1 MPSDRWSA
9 EGRGSVNQPAS
20 HASDRW
26 SAEGRGGVNQ
36 PASHASDRCSA
47 EGRGGVNQPASHA
60 SDRCGAEG
68 RGSVDQPAGEA
79 QAQTLTFG
87 CRLNLAESE
96 AMRALAARAGFAD
109 ALIVNT
115 CAVTGEAEAQARQA
129 IRRAARDNPGR
140 PILVTGCAA
149 QIAPAAW
156 AALPGVARVIGNGV
170 KLDPEAWSAPVGPIR
185 REAPMGIAAGGATRG
200 FLAVQQGC
208 DHACTF
214 CIIPQGRGPARA
226 LPIPEGVAAARGLA
240 ERHAEIVLTGVDLAS
255 HPELAALIRAI
266 LREVP
271 ELPRLRLS
279 SLDPAALDE
288 GFWRLFAE
296 EARLMPHLHLSAQHG
311 HDLMLKRMKRRHSRA
326 DLLALA
332 ARARAL
338 RPDVALGA
346 DLIAGF
352 PTETEAHF
360 AAMLELVAE
369 AGLNFLHVFPYS
381 ARNGTPAARMPQLP
395 MALRRERA
403 ARLRAAGEAER
414 ARFLASRIGQVEEA
428 LMEAEGRGRTAHFA
442 PIRLAGATRGALVA
456 ARVTR
461 QDGDTL
467 WAEAA

>member
-9 EGRGSVNQPAS
+9 EARGSVNQPANT
-20 HASDRW
+20 
-26 SAEGRGGVNQ
+26 AE
-36 PASHASDRCSA
+36 
-47 EGRGGVNQPASHA
+47 
-60 SDRCGAEG
+60 
-68 RGSVDQPAGEA
+68 
-79 QAQTLTFG
+79 TLTFG

-96 AMRALAARAGFAD
+96 TMRGLAARAGFAD
-109 ALIVNT
+109 AMIVNT

-129 IRRAARDNPGR
+129 IRRAAREHPGR

-149 QIAPAAW
+149 QIAPEAW
-156 AALPGVARVIGNGV
+156 ASLPGVTRVIGNGV
-170 KLDPEAWSAPVGPIR
+170 KLDPAAWAAPVAPIL
-185 REAPMGIAAGGATRG
+185 REAPLGIAAGGGTRG

-226 LPIPEGVAAARGLA
+226 LPIAEAVAAARDLA
-240 ERHAEIVLTGVDLAS
+240 ARHAEIVLTGVDLAS
-255 HPELAALIRAI
+255 HPALPALIRAI

-279 SLDPAALDE
+279 SLDPAALDDD
-288 GFWRLFAE
+288 FWRVFAE

-311 HDLMLKRMKRRHSRA
+311 HDLILKRMKRRHSRA

-352 PTETEAHF
+352 PTESEDHF
-360 AAMLELVAE
+360 AAMLDLVAE
-369 AGLNFLHVFPYS
+369 ARLSFLHVFPYS
-381 ARNGTPAARMPQLP
+381 GRSGTPAARMPQLP

-403 ARLRAAGEAER
+403 ARLRVAGAAER
-414 ARFLASRIGQVEEA
+414 ARFLASRLGQVEDA
-428 LMEAEGRGRTAHFA
+428 LMEADGRGHTAHFA
-442 PIRLAGATRGALVA
+442 PIRLAGAMRGARVA

-461 QDGDTL
+461 HDGETL